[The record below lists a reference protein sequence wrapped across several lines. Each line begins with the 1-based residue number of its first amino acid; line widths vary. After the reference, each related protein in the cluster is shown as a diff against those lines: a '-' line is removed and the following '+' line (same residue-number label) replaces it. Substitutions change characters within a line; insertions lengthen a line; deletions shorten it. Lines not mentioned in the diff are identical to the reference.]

1 MPEKKIALPAKMME
15 SSGMEWINDSVWVTH
30 NDSGNEAKLFYLTAE
45 GKLIDTSNLINTPN
59 IDWEDIAFDGK
70 EYIYIA
76 DLGNNLHNR
85 KNLKIHRFSLIDSS
99 EKSFPIS
106 YKNQK
111 FPIDSTDYNYDCEA
125 MAFLNGQLYLF
136 SKNNTD
142 PYNGICRMY
151 IFNSEKKDTS
161 LLIKDSLCL
170 GLEGYWKNSVTAA
183 DFSSD
188 GKKLAILTYG
198 YLFIFYDFNGDDFL
212 KGKYM
217 RFRLP
222 EIQQREAVSF
232 GPKNNI
238 FITDEN
244 SRLSNGGFLYFY
256 NMENIWKGNFYFRE
270 PELEKIKIKK
280 KKTKPSAITR
290 EFYTIKYKVN
300 SNEEISFRCG
310 SGHDGSLCY
319 AVPST
324 KKGKGKMVI
333 ENGNSPLGNF
343 IQVYAG
349 NKLIYSNL
357 F

>member
-1 MPEKKIALPAKMME
+1 ME
-15 SSGMEWINDSVWVTH
+15 TSGLEWINDSVWVTH
-30 NDSGNEAKLFYLTAE
+30 NDSGNEAQLFYLNKE
-45 GKLIDTSNLINTPN
+45 GKLIYTYHLKNSPN
-59 IDWEDIAFDGK
+59 IDWEDIAYDGN
-70 EYIYIA
+70 EFLYIA

-99 EKSFPIS
+99 EKSFSIS

-111 FPIDSTDYNYDCEA
+111 FPVDSSEFNYDCEA
-125 MAFLNGQLYLF
+125 MAFLNGKIYLF

-142 PYNGICRMY
+142 PYNGISRMY
-151 IFNSEKKDTS
+151 VFDPEKNDTALQISDSIFTGN
-161 LLIKDSLCL
+161 
-170 GLEGYWKNSVTAA
+170 EGYWKNAVTAA
-183 DFSSD
+183 DFSND
-188 GKKLAILTYG
+188 GKKLAILAYG
-198 YLFIFYDFNGDDFL
+198 YLFIFYDYTENNFFD
-212 KGKYM
+212 GKYM

-238 FITDEN
+238 YITDEN

-256 NMENIWKGNFYFRE
+256 NMENIWNGNFYFRE

-280 KKTKPSAITR
+280 KKTKAYAIPR

-310 SGHDGSLCY
+310 SSDEGSQCY
-319 AVPST
+319 VIPSS

-333 ENGNSPLGNF
+333 ENTTSPVGNF

-349 NKLIYSNL
+349 KKLIYSDL